1 MTYWPAAIQMNNSVG
16 WQKHLFFLLSLTR
29 EPFVPAFPQVTF
41 DNFSPISI
49 VSFCLQLWAFIV
61 KSRQYLFL
69 NCSFIFVTFFLGV
82 VLTLK
87 RFLAVFT
94 IFTRCFA
101 FTAIPLHFCFSFRH
115 NAKLLHSRSAID
127 IKIWNLTLLHLL
139 APRQTHLCD
148 FCLVTQT
155 LSIGDKIITQ
165 CNIGNISLK
174 VDVRI
179 FVVNST
185 FVGLGWVCTLEVQH
199 RAIPEWLIGVA
210 SYTSD
215 ERYNKRK
222 PCFTGIKGKT
232 EITSNLLYDA
242 LFPLLPFWA
251 KNYSSILKI
260 YTYIS
265 QVLVN

>member
-165 CNIGNISLK
+165 CNIGKYLTESRRSDFCCKLN
-174 VDVRI
+174 
-179 FVVNST
+179 
-185 FVGLGWVCTLEVQH
+185 VCWSWLSMHFRSSAQSDPRMTHRCCFLHKRRTLQQTEALFY
-199 RAIPEWLIGVA
+199 R
-210 SYTSD
+210 
-215 ERYNKRK
+215 NKRK
-222 PCFTGIKGKT
+222 
-232 EITSNLLYDA
+232 NRDH
-242 LFPLLPFWA
+242 
-251 KNYSSILKI
+251 
-260 YTYIS
+260 
-265 QVLVN
+265 Q